1 VEVEAGPVVAVSDRG
16 RRHQHNED
24 AVAVG
29 VGPDGAAVLVVCDG
43 VSSTAGSAAASLAAA
58 DAARDVLVAGLEQ
71 PQLSLDGSAET
82 IESLLTRAAAA
93 AQHQAVDSFEFAPA
107 AELAEAAVG
116 APVGEVDPRF
126 DDGGAPSTTLVAVVA
141 RPQPDDRTELA
152 ACWVG
157 DSRAYW
163 VGTGGDQVG
172 IEGDQ
177 VGADQVGAEGDQ
189 VGAEGDRR
197 LTGPDHEL
205 AGSLVRW
212 LGADCPE
219 PEPDVAV
226 SVAVGPGHL
235 VVCSDGLWRYAAE
248 PGELGATCRRL
259 LGEGYSGRELASA
272 LVEFA
277 NGEGGHDN
285 ISVALW
291 SSEPGASPGPT
302 GPVERSGT

>member
-29 VGPDGAAVLVVCDG
+29 VGPDGAVVLVVCDG
-43 VSSTAGSAAASLAAA
+43 VSSTAGSAEASLAAA

-93 AQHQAVDSFEFAPA
+93 AQQQAVDSFEFAPA
-107 AELAEAAVG
+107 GDLADAAVG
-116 APVGEVDPRF
+116 APVGEVAPRF

-163 VGTGGDQVG
+163 VAAGGDQVG
-172 IEGDQ
+172 AGGDQ
-177 VGADQVGAEGDQ
+177 VGAAGDEVGA
-189 VGAEGDRR
+189 VGDRR

-226 SVAVGPGHL
+226 SMAVGPGHL

-259 LGEGYSGRELASA
+259 LGEGHSGRELASA

-291 SSEPGASPGPT
+291 SSEPGSSPGPT